1 MQQRRMR
8 DQDFAERYFPTI
20 FVDKIV
26 SKASLLA

>member
-1 MQQRRMR
+1 MQQGRMH
-8 DQDFAERYFPTI
+8 DQDFVERHFPTF